1 MSQVIR
7 PDEVIPFLGEDGRDF
22 IDDEALE
29 RLLRESRAPEAAQVR
44 DLLQKSLAIESLTP
58 AEAAVLLNVT
68 DEALWEEMYATA
80 AQVKKKVYDNRVVT
94 FAPLYCSDLCVNNCL
109 YCGFRAGNGGIQRRC
124 LTMAEVARETEV
136 LAGRIGHKRLIIV
149 FGEHPRSDA
158 HYIAETM
165 RTIYQVKVPGRR
177 GPAQIRRIN
186 VNAAPMAIEDLK
198 LLRDVGLGT
207 FQVFQETYHHDTYAR
222 LHPANTVKSDYQWR
236 VTCMHRAM
244 AAGVDDVGI
253 GALFGLY
260 DWRFEVL
267 GLVAHA
273 NELER
278 SFGIGPHTISF
289 PRLQDAL
296 DTPYVQETRFRVS
309 DADFK
314 KLVCVLRLAVPY
326 TGMIITARERPEV
339 IRECLPMV
347 TQRDASSR
355 IGIGAYQDA
364 YDDQEAERQQFLLGD
379 TRSLDE
385 VIRELAELG
394 YITSFCTAGYR
405 CGRTGN
411 HIMELLRSGKEGRF
425 CKLNAVLTFREWLDD
440 FASPETAAAGERII
454 RQEIEEIR
462 AHFPERMFRQMI
474 AYYERIG
481 TGERDL
487 CF

>member
-1 MSQVIR
+1 
-7 PDEVIPFLGEDGRDF
+7 
-22 IDDEALE
+22 
-29 RLLRESRAPEAAQVR
+29 
-44 DLLQKSLAIESLTP
+44 
-58 AEAAVLLNVT
+58 
-68 DEALWEEMYATA
+68 
-80 AQVKKKVYDNRVVT
+80 
-94 FAPLYCSDLCVNNCL
+94 
-109 YCGFRAGNGGIQRRC
+109 
-124 LTMAEVARETEV
+124 MA
-136 LAGRIGHKRLIIV
+136 
-149 FGEHPRSDA
+149 
-158 HYIAETM
+158 
-165 RTIYQVKVPGRR
+165 
-177 GPAQIRRIN
+177 AQIRRIN

-198 LLRDVGLGT
+198 LLRGRGT
-207 FQVFQETYHHDTYAR
+207 GHVPGFQETYHHDTYAR

-411 HIMELLRSGKEGRF
+411 HIMELLRSGKEG
-425 CKLNAVLTFREWLDD
+425 
-440 FASPETAAAGERII
+440 ASAS
-454 RQEIEEIR
+454 
-462 AHFPERMFRQMI
+462 
-474 AYYERIG
+474 
-481 TGERDL
+481 
-487 CF
+487 